1 VKRLIL
7 PVLALVALAA
17 CPKQQANR
25 SLTGAPTPRG
35 AVEQFMLA
43 VRAQDL
49 QAISTV
55 WGNAKGPARDQ
66 GMTRAELEQRELL
79 MVCFFNHDTYKITGY
94 TEVNTKKA
102 FIGVELKKGALTRTT
117 EFTVEKGPSSRWY
130 ASVEDVTSVKDLC
143 RPPQQQRPGNN

>member
-1 VKRLIL
+1 MKRLL
-7 PVLALVALAA
+7 LVLLLTGAA
-17 CPKQQANR
+17 CRQPQPNR

-55 WGNAKGPARDQ
+55 WGNSKGPARDQ

-79 MVCFFNHDTYKITGY
+79 MVCFFGHDTYKITGY

-102 FIGVELKKGALTRTT
+102 FIGVELKKGDLTRST

-143 RPPQQQRPGNN
+143 RPPQQQRPGND

>member
-1 VKRLIL
+1 MKRLL
-7 PVLALVALAA
+7 LVLALTVA
-17 CPKQQANR
+17 CRPQQPKP
-25 SLTGAPTPRG
+25 LTGAATPRA

-66 GMTRAELEQRELL
+66 GMTRSDLEQRALL
-79 MVCFFNHDTYKITGY
+79 MVCFFNHDSFRITGQ
-94 TEVNTKKA
+94 TPANSKKE
-102 FIGVELKKGALTRTT
+102 FIGAELKKGTLTRTT
-117 EFTVEKGPSSRWY
+117 EFTVERGPSSRWY

-143 RPPQQQRPGNN
+143 RPPQTQRPGNG